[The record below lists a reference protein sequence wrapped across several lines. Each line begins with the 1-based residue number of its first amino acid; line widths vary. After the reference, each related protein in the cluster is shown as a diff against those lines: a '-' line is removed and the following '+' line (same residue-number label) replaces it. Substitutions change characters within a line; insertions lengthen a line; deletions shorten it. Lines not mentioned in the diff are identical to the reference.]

1 MPQRFRFF
9 LQILEVL
16 RIGDLGHVM
25 RLLGLVNLDTEDL
38 DLVCEVLLTGGD
50 LVGHPLE
57 DPG

>member
-16 RIGDLGHVM
+16 RIGDLGHVT

-38 DLVCEVLLTGGD
+38 DLVFEMLLTGGD